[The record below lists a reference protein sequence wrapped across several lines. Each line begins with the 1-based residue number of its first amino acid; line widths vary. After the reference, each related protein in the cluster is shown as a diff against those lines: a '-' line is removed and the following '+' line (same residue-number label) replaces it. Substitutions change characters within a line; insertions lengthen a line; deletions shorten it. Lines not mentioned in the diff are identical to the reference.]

1 MVDTAPNTITSLQNE
16 GVVYDILVTHD
27 VAIGTI
33 GPLSSNT
40 DLVIS
45 CSFVA
50 SGVLSVVVTTPGGV
64 TLPPMQL
71 NSGNALIAGSLYE
84 FSHVLSPG
92 ETASYQYSVST
103 EATIF
108 KVDKYSSQSAI
119 QGIDM
124 NTVIS
129 AVLVVMIIGMIAKM
143 MISSANKKVA

>member
-108 KVDKYSSQSAI
+108 KVDKYSNAI

>member
-64 TLPPMQL
+64 ALPPMQL

-108 KVDKYSSQSAI
+108 KVDKYSNAI